1 MDETLRD
8 IDNRETESKSKLAPA
23 PAQELAAKSKA
34 ASTSGSEPEP
44 NPKSE
49 TESKPR
55 LEAEPKP
62 LDVANHYLKAST
74 RLREALRI
82 PKNALLTA
90 EPLGQGEHNANFW
103 FQHPETG
110 KRLALRINYSSQLGL
125 DKQATYEFSALEAL
139 QPSGRT
145 PKALFL
151 DDDRETIERGV
162 IVMEYVT
169 GDWLD
174 FERPGDVDAA
184 AAMLADIHAVKPSS
198 TCQLIRANDPLKA
211 QFENCKTLYAN
222 YRGTKYE
229 NATVAQFVERFFQS
243 AEDALSSCTL
253 SEDDCM
259 HIINTEAV
267 NSHFLIPH
275 DNPPLCSHPRT
286 LYENADGGHVVDW
299 EKAVIGE
306 VAQDVAYFLS
316 PTTTIW
322 DTDFI
327 FDEAGRKKFI
337 ETYWKAVDGRFPQG
351 SFEER
356 FRAYVMTNCLVG
368 ITWSCNAWVE
378 YHSPNRPLKNEK
390 TLRKLGIYLSED
402 FLNLCERICF
412 NTKGSA

>member
-8 IDNRETESKSKLAPA
+8 IDNRETKPTSKPAPA
-23 PAQELAAKSKA
+23 SAQELAAKSKA
-34 ASTSGSEPEP
+34 KPASGQEPESEPEP
-44 NPKSE
+44 
-49 TESKPR
+49 
-55 LEAEPKP
+55 EPKP
-62 LDVANHYLKAST
+62 KSKAEPEPKPIDIANHYLKASA

-82 PKNALLTA
+82 PKNASLAA

-125 DKQATYEFSALEAL
+125 DKQATYEFGALETL

-145 PKALFL
+145 PKAYFL
-151 DDDRETIERGV
+151 DDDRETIEKGV
-162 IVMEYVT
+162 IVMEHVA

-184 AAMLADIHAVKPSS
+184 AAMLADVHAVKPSS

-222 YRGTKYE
+222 YQGTKYE
-229 NATVAQFVERFFQS
+229 NVTVARFVERFFQS
-243 AEDALSSCTL
+243 SKDALSSCTFN
-253 SEDDCM
+253 EDDCT

-275 DNPPLCSHPRT
+275 DNPPLCSHLRT
-286 LYENADGGHVVDW
+286 LSKNADGGHMVDW

-327 FDEAGRKKFI
+327 FDEAGRRKFI
-337 ETYWKAVDGRFPQG
+337 EAYWKAVDGRFPQG

-390 TLRKLGIYLSED
+390 TLRKLEIYLSED

-412 NTKGSA
+412 NAKGCA